1 MASHPSPSV
10 SQQVRRVLIITLILN
25 LAVAF
30 GKILIGMWSGAL
42 AITADGFHSLVDGSS
57 NVVALIANAVA
68 NRPPDEDHPYGHRRF
83 ETIAALGIGAFLL
96 LTAWEI
102 VSSALGRLSG
112 SEEAPIIT
120 PLTFI
125 IMIVTL
131 VVNIFVNRYETREG
145 HRLHSAL
152 LLADAAHT
160 GADILVT
167 LSVLGSMALV
177 ALAGFTWADSL
188 AALLIVVFIVRAA
201 WQVLRQTG
209 GVLVDTAP
217 YTSQQLTDWVEEV
230 PAVHQ
235 VLRARS
241 RGPAESAHV
250 DIDVQVQPEMTT
262 NQTAAIA
269 DAIRGKLSEHIE
281 GLAEVEVH
289 FVPLEAAPKDYA
301 LIARAHADALGLA
314 THEVTLREGEVGPV
328 LEMHVEVPR
337 DLTLEA
343 AHQQVSQLEQAVN
356 SSLPDLAEVV
366 SHIEPALS
374 VQPHE
379 AVNGSEQRAHA
390 LRDQA
395 LALLRESFLGVDW
408 HHLELYPVDG
418 HWTMTMHATL
428 PAQMSVEAAH
438 RVAESAET
446 LLRARLPMLDRVTIH
461 TEPPE

>member
-1 MASHPSPSV
+1 MVSLPSPTAG
-10 SQQVRRVLIITLILN
+10 QQVRRVLIVTLILN

-30 GKILIGMWSGAL
+30 GKILIGLWTGAL

-102 VSSALGRLSG
+102 VGSALGRFSG
-112 SEEAPIIT
+112 PEEAPTIT

-125 IMIVTL
+125 VMIVTL
-131 VVNIFVNRYETREG
+131 LVNIFVNRYETREG
-145 HRLHSAL
+145 RRLHSEL

-167 LSVLGSMALV
+167 ISVLGSMALV
-177 ALAGFTWADSL
+177 LAGFTWADSL

-209 GVLVDTAP
+209 GILVDTAP
-217 YTSQQLTDWVEEV
+217 YSSQQLTGWVEEV
-230 PAVHQ
+230 PSVHQ

-269 DAIRGKLSEHIE
+269 EAIRGRLSEHIE

-289 FVPLEAAPKDYA
+289 FVPLKAAPKDHA

-314 THEVTLREGEVGPV
+314 THEVTLREGENGPV

-337 DLTLEA
+337 HLTLEA
-343 AHQQVSQLEQAVN
+343 AHQQVSQLEQDVRA
-356 SSLPDLAEVV
+356 SLPDVAEVV
-366 SHIEPALS
+366 SHIEPSLA
-374 VQPHE
+374 VQLHE
-379 AVNGSEQRAHA
+379 AANGSALRMDA

-395 LALLRESFLGVDW
+395 LALLRENFLGVDW

-428 PAQMSVEAAH
+428 PAQMSVEDAH

-446 LLRARLPMLDRVTIH
+446 LLRARLPLLDRVTIH

>member
-1 MASHPSPSV
+1 MSSHSSASV
-10 SQQVRRVLIITLILN
+10 GQQVRRVLLVTLILN

-30 GKILIGMWSGAL
+30 GKILIGLWSGAL

-57 NVVALIANAVA
+57 NVVALIANAIA
-68 NRPPDEDHPYGHRRF
+68 NRPPDENHPYGHRRF

-102 VSSALGRLSG
+102 VGSAVGRLTG
-112 SEEAPIIT
+112 SEESPTIT

-125 IMIVTL
+125 IMVVTL
-131 VVNIFVNRYETREG
+131 VVNIIVNRYEIREG
-145 HRLHSAL
+145 RRLRSAL

-177 ALAGFTWADSL
+177 ALAGFTWADSV
-188 AALLIVVFIVRAA
+188 AALLIVIFIVRAA

-209 GVLVDTAP
+209 GILVDTAP
-217 YTSQQLTDWVEEV
+217 YSSQQLTDWVEQV
-230 PAVHQ
+230 PSVHQ
-235 VLRARS
+235 VIRARS

-269 DAIRGKLSEHIE
+269 EAIRGKLSEHIE

-289 FVPLEAAPKDYA
+289 FVPLESVPKDFA
-301 LIARAHADALGLA
+301 LVARAHADALGLS
-314 THEVTLREGEVGPV
+314 THEVTLRDGEVGPV

-337 DLTLEA
+337 NLTLEA
-343 AHQQVSQLEQAVN
+343 AHQQVSQLEQDVRA
-356 SSLPDLAEVV
+356 SLPDVAEVV
-366 SHIEPALS
+366 SHIEPSLS
-374 VQPHE
+374 VQPQE
-379 AVNGSEQRAHA
+379 TANGSEQRAHV

-395 LALLRESFLGVDW
+395 LALLRENFLGVDW

-446 LLRARLPMLDRVTIH
+446 LLRTRLPMLDRVTIH